1 MEAAE
6 KRTRSHKR
14 AENCFPGEDR
24 ADDDGD
30 DYDDGDSDDD
40 AHRIILFAYTETH
53 HVKGSSQRKGCIP
66 LEIWNRWGAGDF
78 ASKALSLMKRFFSNC
93 HISVSG
99 STGDILRVAQMV
111 MLGGM

>member
-1 MEAAE
+1 MEATE

-30 DYDDGDSDDD
+30 KYDDGDSDDD
-40 AHRIILFAYTETH
+40 AHRIILLTYTETH

-66 LEIWNRWGAGDF
+66 LGHLEWGDGV
-78 ASKALSLMKRFFSNC
+78 ASEALSLMKQFFKLAYFC
-93 HISVSG
+93 
-99 STGDILRVAQMV
+99 M
-111 MLGGM
+111 